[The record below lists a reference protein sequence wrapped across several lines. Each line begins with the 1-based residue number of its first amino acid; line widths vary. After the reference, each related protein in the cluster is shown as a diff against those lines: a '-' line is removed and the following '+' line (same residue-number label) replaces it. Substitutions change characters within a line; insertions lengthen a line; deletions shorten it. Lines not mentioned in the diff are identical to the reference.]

1 VSKRLYLLL
10 LAVTLA
16 CLDASAAYAAFPGTN
31 GKIAFSTGRDA
42 NVAAPFNFELYTI
55 NPDGTVPT
63 RLTNDPA
70 FDYGPAWS
78 PDGAKI
84 AFTTDRGTGIEDVYV
99 MNADGTGPANL
110 TNNAASDLAP
120 AWSPDG
126 TKIAF
131 STERDGNFE
140 IYSMNADGTGQ
151 TRLTNNA
158 ASDFNPA
165 WSPDGTKIA
174 FDRTQ
179 SGGDSEVYTIN
190 ANGTS
195 AANITN
201 MPASDDAA
209 PTWSPDGT
217 RIAFY
222 TDRDGNYEIYSMN
235 VAGSGQTRLTN
246 NAASDLEPAFSP
258 DGAKI
263 AFYTDRDGNFEIY
276 SINADGTSPARLT
289 NSPTEDRD
297 PDWQPIPVNAYPRP
311 KGATP
316 LYAALVPAYA
326 PCTAPNRQHGPSLA
340 SPSCN
345 PPAQLSG
352 ELTVGTGD
360 ANGKAANSVGSLRLG
375 VVVGDPVSPAD
386 EADITIAVSIADVY
400 RRGSLADYVGE
411 LRARTPL
418 RLSDRDNT
426 PHPGG
431 PGAGT
436 VIDIEFAFNVPC
448 ASTAD
453 TAVGGTCALT
463 TTSDT
468 LVPGMAKEGRRS
480 IWGLG
485 QVRLDDGG
493 ADSDADTPGDNTPF
507 MKQGIFVP

>member
-1 VSKRLYLLL
+1 
-10 LAVTLA
+10 
-16 CLDASAAYAAFPGTN
+16 
-31 GKIAFSTGRDA
+31 
-42 NVAAPFNFELYTI
+42 VAAPFNFEVYAI
-55 NPDGTVPT
+55 NPDGTGPT

-99 MNADGTGPANL
+99 INADGTGPVNL
-110 TNNAASDLAP
+110 TNNAASDLGP

-174 FDRTQ
+174 FDRTAP
-179 SGGDSEVYTIN
+179 GGDTEVFTIN

-195 AANITN
+195 ATNITN
-201 MPASDDAA
+201 SPASDDAA
-209 PTWSPDGT
+209 PAWSPDGT
-217 RIAFY
+217 
-222 TDRDGNYEIYSMN
+222 
-235 VAGSGQTRLTN
+235 
-246 NAASDLEPAFSP
+246 
-258 DGAKI
+258 KI

-276 SINADGTSPARLT
+276 SMNAGGSAQTRLTNNAASDLDPAFSPDGTKIAFYTDRDGNFEIYSMNAGGSGQTRLT

-297 PDWQPIPVNAYPRP
+297 PDWQPVPVNAYPRP

-316 LYAALVPAYA
+316 MYASLVPAYA
-326 PCTAPNRQHGPSLA
+326 PCTAPNREHGPSLA

-345 PPAQLSG
+345 PPVPLSD

-360 ANGKAANSVGSLRLG
+360 ANGRGANSVGSVRLG
-375 VVVGDPVSPAD
+375 VVAGDPGTPTID
-386 EADITIAVSIADVY
+386 EADITIAVSITDVY
-400 RRGSLADYVGE
+400 RQGSLADYAGE
-411 LRARTPL
+411 LRAKTPL
-418 RLSDRDNT
+418 RITDKDNT

-431 PGAGT
+431 PGPGT
-436 VIDIEFAFNVPC
+436 VMDIGHAFNVPC
-448 ASTAD
+448 APTAD
-453 TAVGGTCALT
+453 TTVGATCALST
-463 TTSDT
+463 TADAI
-468 LVPGMAKEGRRS
+468 VPGIVKEGRRS
-480 IWGLG
+480 IWGFG
-485 QVRLDDGG
+485 QVQIDDGG
-493 ADSDADTPGDNTPF
+493 ADSDADTPDNTPF